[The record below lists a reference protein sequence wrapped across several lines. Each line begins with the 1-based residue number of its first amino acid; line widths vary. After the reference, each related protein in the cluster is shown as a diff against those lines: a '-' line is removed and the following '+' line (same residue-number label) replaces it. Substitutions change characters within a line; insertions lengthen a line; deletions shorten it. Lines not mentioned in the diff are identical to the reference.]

1 MESSEYMRF
10 IGVDP
15 SITGFASVILDSNGQ
30 VLKEISIKGKDLP
43 DPLRMSTIV
52 DEFMEN
58 IDKGETLFI
67 EGFAYGGKVG
77 AGTSKAYGIGWLL
90 RDRLIKKGCFFL
102 DVAPTRLKKYAT
114 NNGRAKKPEVIE
126 SVIEQFNYNV
136 PRRSNRANSP
146 YNDDLADAYV
156 LASMCFNYYQTYINK
171 GETSLYPYQE
181 TVLKSIHADINDS
194 KINSTN

>member
-1 MESSEYMRF
+1 MRF

-67 EGFAYGGKVG
+67 ERIWYSYSSDIVK
-77 AGTSKAYGIGWLL
+77 
-90 RDRLIKKGCFFL
+90 L
-102 DVAPTRLKKYAT
+102 DY
-114 NNGRAKKPEVIE
+114 I
-126 SVIEQFNYNV
+126 
-136 PRRSNRANSP
+136 RSIDN
-146 YNDDLADAYV
+146 L
-156 LASMCFNYYQTYINK
+156 
-171 GETSLYPYQE
+171 
-181 TVLKSIHADINDS
+181 
-194 KINSTN
+194 